1 MNREH
6 GIWHAIGAYVAWGS
20 LPFYWKQIEQVP
32 ALELIGHRIAWSF
45 ITLLAI
51 IVSTGQRQRFA
62 MAATGPRVV
71 RVYAVAAVLISINWF
86 VYVWSVNNGFIV
98 ESSLGYYITPLV
110 SVLFGVVLLHERM
123 RPLQWVAVTLA
134 ATGVLV
140 LAFMYGSVPWI
151 ALTLAFS
158 FGTYGL
164 VKKRAPLGS
173 MYGLTIETA
182 ILLVPAAGYLF
193 FIDRAGHGA
202 FMHAGARTTA
212 LLAGAGL
219 VTTVPLLLFA
229 SASQR
234 IPLSLLG
241 VCQYIAPTLQL
252 LTGVLVYEEPFT
264 RGQFMGFTIVWTG
277 LVVFG
282 IDGWIVSRVPAIVGV
297 LDEGAG

>member
-1 MNREH
+1 MNQKH

-20 LPFYWKQIEQVP
+20 LPFYWKQIAQVP
-32 ALELIGHRIAWSF
+32 ALELIGHRIVWSF

-51 IVSTGQRQRFA
+51 IVSTGQRRRFA
-62 MAATGPRVV
+62 TAATGPRVV
-71 RVYAVAAVLISINWF
+71 RIYAVAAVLISINWF
-86 VYVWSVNNGFIV
+86 IYVWSVNNGFIV

-110 SVLFGVVLLHERM
+110 SVLFGVVLLQERM
-123 RPLQWVAVTLA
+123 RPLQWAAVSLA

-140 LAFMYGSVPWI
+140 LAYVYGSVPWI

-182 ILLVPAAGYLF
+182 ILLVPAAAYLLYV
-193 FIDRAGHGA
+193 DRVGHGA
-202 FMHAGARTTA
+202 FVHAGPQATA

-229 SASQR
+229 SAARR

-252 LTGVLVYEEPFT
+252 LTGVLVYHEPFT
-264 RGQFMGFTIVWTG
+264 RGQFIGFAIVWTG

-282 IDGWIVSRVPAIVGV
+282 LDGWLVSRAPAVMAV